1 MIASRPVATFP
12 VGVLSSTLGFGA
24 LAAGL
29 GGWFAL
35 RAWRAA
41 RLIASTPPT
50 ALSALTAGLHEVQG
64 SIHGS
69 HTLTSPLAQRACLY
83 WRLLVEQR
91 RQNNWETLVDRKESV
106 TTWLDDGGGR
116 VELAVQEADVIL
128 TRSEHVSG
136 GIFGVPSAELTDL
149 LARLAEAPPNLQ
161 GPYVRYREECFVQG
175 DRLHSIGTVVESE
188 GSWRMRPEGDVFVL
202 SDRDE
207 AEVVRYE
214 ERMAL
219 RWAGSALFGI
229 GLFVWSALQLLG

>member
-1 MIASRPVATFP
+1 MATFP
-12 VGVLSSTLGFGA
+12 TAVLYSTMGFGG

-35 RAWRAA
+35 RAWRTA

-50 ALSALTAGLHEVQG
+50 PLSALTAGLHEVQG
-64 SIHGS
+64 SIHGER
-69 HTLTSPLAQRACLY
+69 TLISPLVERTCLY
-83 WRLLVEQR
+83 WRLLIEQR

-116 VELAVQEADVIL
+116 IEIAVPEADVIL
-128 TRSEHVSG
+128 TRPEHVSG
-136 GIFGVPSAELTDL
+136 GIFGVPSAELSVL
-149 LARLAEAPPNLQ
+149 LTRLAESPANLQ

-175 DRLHSIGTVVESE
+175 DRLHAVGTVVESE
-188 GSWRMRPEGDVFVL
+188 GNWQMRPEGDVYVL

-214 ERMAL
+214 ERMAI
-219 RWAGSALFGI
+219 RWGGGALFGV
-229 GLFVWSALQLLG
+229 GLLVWSTLQLLA